1 MHHSQ
6 YVLLVG
12 MVQTALI
19 NVVKTATAVTDFMEP
34 VNLDASPGG
43 KEDTAKKVQK
53 GLSKCKCI

>member
-19 NVVKTATAVTDFMEP
+19 NVVKTATAVADLMEL
-34 VNLDASPGG
+34 VSLDASPGG
-43 KEDTAKKVQK
+43 KEDTAKMVQK